1 MPYSIFTTKS
11 ELNKKN
17 ILQSISLYK
26 TPLWMYDSNIIRSQV
41 EKLNK
46 FNVIRYAQKACSN
59 IHILRLLKK
68 YGVKIDSVS
77 YGEIERALISGFNS
91 NNDEIVY
98 TADSFDENSLNAVVS
113 NNITVNVGSIDMLH
127 QLGRVSPNHKI
138 WIRVNPKFGY
148 GHHRKTNTGGENSKH
163 GIWDVKSAIKIVKIY
178 NFNLVGIHMHIGSGV
193 NYKNLKKVC
202 ESMFLCVTSLNYDIS
217 AISAGGGLPI
227 SYKLNQSC
235 INIDE
240 YFMLWNS
247 VQKKLTKFF
256 NHPITLEIEPG
267 RFLVAE
273 SCILIAKVNAVK
285 KIKDVYFVITDAGFN
300 DLVRPVMY
308 GSYHHISVISNNY
321 KLINNKI
328 KRKTVIAGPLCESG
342 DIFTQSNNG
351 EIKPRLLP
359 VIEIG
364 DIIIFHDTGA
374 YGSSMSSNYNSRPLI
389 PEILV
394 NLGKFKVIRR
404 RQTISEMISLEL

>member
-1 MPYSIFTTKS
+1 MPCSVFTTKS

-17 ILQSISLYK
+17 ILNSVSLYK
-26 TPLWMYDSNIIRSQV
+26 TPLWIYDANIIKNQV
-41 EKLNK
+41 KKLNK

-68 YGVKIDSVS
+68 YGVKIDAVS

-91 NNDEIVY
+91 KNDEIVY
-98 TADSFDENSLNAVVS
+98 TADSFDENSLNKVVS
-113 NNITVNVGSIDMLH
+113 DNITVNIGSIDMLH
-127 QLGRVSPNHKI
+127 QLGNISPNHRI

-148 GHHRKTNTGGENSKH
+148 GHHKKTNTGGENSKH
-163 GIWDVKSAIKIVKIY
+163 GIWDLQSAIKVVKVY
-178 NFNLVGIHMHIGSGV
+178 NFKLVGIHMHIGSGV

-202 ESMFLCVTSLNYDIS
+202 ESMLSCVTSLNYDIS
-217 AISAGGGLPI
+217 SISAGGGIPI

-240 YFMLWNS
+240 YFTVWNT

-273 SCILIAKVNAVK
+273 SCILVAKVNAVK
-285 KIKDVYFVITDAGFN
+285 RIKDVYFVITDAGFN

-308 GSYHHISVISNNY
+308 GSYHHISVISNSC
-321 KLINNKI
+321 KLINKKL
-328 KRKTVIAGPLCESG
+328 KRKTVIAGPICESG
-342 DIFTQSNNG
+342 DIFTQSNDG
-351 EIKPRLLP
+351 EVKPRLLP
-359 VIEIG
+359 LIEIG

-389 PEILV
+389 PEILF
-394 NLGKFKVIRR
+394 NSGKCQIIRR